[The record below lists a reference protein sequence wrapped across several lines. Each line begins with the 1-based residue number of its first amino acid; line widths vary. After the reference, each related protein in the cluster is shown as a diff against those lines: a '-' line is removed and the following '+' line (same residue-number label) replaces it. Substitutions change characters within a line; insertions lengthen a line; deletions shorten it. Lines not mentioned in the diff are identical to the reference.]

1 MNDPSRWSDHIVV
14 RNHFNTDED
23 IQRLADGRYSAVI
36 AVNDDV
42 GDGYPI
48 QIRTM
53 DIDTYMK
60 YGSVLYAHESW
71 EDPIGRTTKLYFDD
85 RNRLI
90 AEFEFSKQNA
100 RAAEKKNLWDQGHLR
115 SASISAR
122 PMDDGRHRL
131 VEWSIVSVPAD
142 TDAVRARLAAAN
154 TGEVA
159 MTKEEREGIV
169 RELKDELKGSQNEGL
184 ASRLESLIKDMEAKD
199 ADQVLEE
206 RLGKIIDDKL
216 EAAGLTRAAGAQGTG
231 EGSSRTA
238 TGEGEGAGTG
248 EGLTQEDVEKRAA
261 ARVALLRQVDGLL
274 PDGFDTAGKTDKDIL
289 VAAVGDE
296 VENAADRSEDY
307 LLGRIEEIAQRRA
320 DASKGTSTPGIGTG
334 NGTEAWA
341 SGSRAMN
348 AVDLRRMESQKKA
361 S

>member
-1 MNDPSRWSDHIVV
+1 MNDIVV
-14 RNHFNTDED
+14 RNHYNTDED
-23 IQRLADGRYSAVI
+23 IQRLAEGRYSAVI

-90 AEFEFSKQNA
+90 AEFEFSKKND
-100 RAAEKKNLWDQGHLR
+100 RAAEKKNLWDQGHRR

-131 VEWSIVSVPAD
+131 VKWSIVSVPAD
-142 TDAVRARLAAAN
+142 TDAVRARLANASK
-154 TGEVA
+154 GEVP
-159 MTKEEREGIV
+159 MTTEERAAIV
-169 RELKDELKGSQNEGL
+169 KEIREELSRSDGNKGL
-184 ASRLESLIKDMEAKD
+184 EAKVD
-199 ADQVLEE
+199 RLVKALEASDEDKALEE
-206 RLGKIIDDKL
+206 RLAKIIDTKL
-216 EAAGLTRAAGAQGTG
+216 EAAGLTRAAG
-231 EGSSRTA
+231 

-248 EGLTQEDVEKRAA
+248 EGEGTQGAQGAGQGTLTQEDVEKRAA

-274 PDGFDTAGKTDKDIL
+274 PDGFDTAGKSDKEIL

-320 DASKGTSTPGIGTG
+320 AASQGTPGIGTG
-334 NGTEAWA
+334 NGTEAWQ

-348 AVDLRRMESQKKA
+348 AVDLKRMESQKKA

>member
-1 MNDPSRWSDHIVV
+1 MIDIVV
-14 RNHFNTDED
+14 RNHYNTDED

-90 AEFEFSKQNA
+90 AEFEFSKNND

-154 TGEVA
+154 KGEST
-159 MTKEEREGIV
+159 MTTEERQALIKD
-169 RELKDELKGSQNEGL
+169 LKAEFKGSENESAL
-184 ASRLESLIKDMEAKD
+184 ASRLESLVKDLEAKD
-199 ADQVLEE
+199 ADRALEE

-216 EAAGLTRAAGAQGTG
+216 ESAGLTRAAGAQGTG
-231 EGSSRTA
+231 EGA
-238 TGEGEGAGTG
+238 DQGAGEGTGTG
-248 EGLTQEDVEKRAA
+248 EGLTEEDVEKRAA

-274 PDGFDTAGKTDKDIL
+274 PDGFDTAGKTDKEIL
-289 VAAVGDE
+289 VAAGGDE

-320 DASKGTSTPGIGTG
+320 DASRGTSGIGTG
-334 NGTEAWA
+334 GGTEIWQ
-341 SGSRAMN
+341 SGSRAMT
-348 AVDLRRMESQKKA
+348 AVELRRMESQKKA

>member
-1 MNDPSRWSDHIVV
+1 MNDIVV
-14 RNHFNTDED
+14 RNHYNTDED
-23 IQRLADGRYSAVI
+23 IQRLGDGRYSAVI

-71 EDPIGRTTKLYFDD
+71 EDPIGRTTKLYYDD

-100 RAAEKKNLWDQGHLR
+100 RADEKKNLWDQGHLR

-142 TDAVRARLAAAN
+142 TDAVRARLAAAKQ
-154 TGEVA
+154 GEVA

-199 ADQVLEE
+199 ADQALEE

-216 EAAGLTRAAGAQGTG
+216 ESAGLKRAAGTTPSG
-231 EGSSRTA
+231 EGEVQGA
-238 TGEGEGAGTG
+238 GEGAGTG

-274 PDGFDTAGKTDKDIL
+274 PDGFDTAGKTDKEIL

-296 VENAADRSEDY
+296 VKDAADRSEDY
-307 LLGRIEEIAQRRA
+307 LLGRIEEIAQRRS
-320 DASKGTSTPGIGTG
+320 DASKGTAGIGTG
-334 NGTEAWA
+334 GGTEIWN
-341 SGSRAMN
+341 STSRAMN
-348 AVDLRRMESQKKA
+348 AVELRNMEAQKKA